1 MAYYF
6 RNPLDATTA
15 FQSIRDKIAKA
26 AVYEGNLEYR
36 DNFKQSERKITDLT
50 AESRA
55 DTLELID
62 VLENSGLTW
71 LVYDRQLVAPDYL
84 ATMLDAGLG
93 YSRAAGLQIVAYQL
107 TIYEH
112 EHDPK
117 FIALFLAGCKSEADA
132 KAFRDNCENRD
143 LVV

>member
-6 RNPLDATTA
+6 RDPLDATTA
-15 FQSIRDKIAKA
+15 FQSIRDKIANA
-26 AVYEGNLEYR
+26 PVYEGNLEYR
-36 DNFKQSERKITDLT
+36 DNFKHGERKISDLT

-55 DTLELID
+55 DTLELVD
-62 VLENSGLTW
+62 ALENSGLTW

-93 YSRAAGLQIVAYQL
+93 YSRAAGLQIVAYEL
-107 TIYEH
+107 AIYEH
-112 EHDPK
+112 ERDPK
-117 FIALFLAGCKSEADA
+117 VIALFLVGCKSEADA

>member
-6 RNPLDATTA
+6 RNPLDMTTA
-15 FQSIRDKIAKA
+15 FQSIRDKIANA
-26 AVYEGNLEYR
+26 PEYEGSLVCS
-36 DNFKQSERKITDLT
+36 DNFKHSELKIIDLS

-62 VLENSGLTW
+62 ALESSGLTW
-71 LVYDRQLVAPDYL
+71 LIYDRQLVAPDYL

-93 YSRAAGLQIVAYQL
+93 YSRAAGLQIVAHEL
-107 TIYEH
+107 TVYEH
-112 EHDPK
+112 EHDAEV
-117 FIALFLAGCKSEADA
+117 IALFLAGCKSEADA
-132 KAFRDNCENRD
+132 KSFRDNCENRD